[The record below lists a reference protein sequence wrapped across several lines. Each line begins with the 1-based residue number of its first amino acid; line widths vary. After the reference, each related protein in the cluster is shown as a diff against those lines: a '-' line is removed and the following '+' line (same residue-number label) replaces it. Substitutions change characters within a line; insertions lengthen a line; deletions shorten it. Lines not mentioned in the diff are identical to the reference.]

1 MIKQFKNEYLEK
13 IMEIWLI
20 TNIEAHNFIEK
31 SYWLS
36 NYDNVKKMIVESTIF
51 VYEQNNEIIAF
62 IGMNSNF
69 IEGIFVM
76 KKYQSLGIGKKLL
89 DYVKDINTDLFLNVY
104 NKNKRA
110 ITFYLRENFTIES
123 ENLDKNTGLT
133 EYLMK
138 WSK

>member
-62 IGMNSNF
+62 IGMNSTF

-89 DYVKDINTDLFLNVY
+89 DYVKDKNTDLFLNVY

-110 ITFYLRENFTIES
+110 VNFYLRENFTIES